1 MTGVIKGDGT
11 CHKNM
16 DPKDQDDSRFRLFFE
31 VSPNLMCTLDNN
43 GIITD
48 INRRALDY
56 IGYTKEELVG
66 KLCFDFIEQ
75 NYKKIALDGFSQMQ
89 KTGVGPLIEILLI
102 KKDGKKFYGMCSGAR
117 LGKIEP
123 PEYIIAIQ
131 DISKLY
137 DTLKKSEEGEI
148 RLKDQYEELKKI
160 HESLVLTEKKY
171 RNLYD
176 SAPDMLR
183 TITSDEKIIDCN
195 DAYAKNLG
203 YTKEEIIGK
212 AQAIDHT
219 AEKSLGELAKSIA
232 EWKENGK
239 IVNREIWMKRK
250 DGSIFPALLSGTN
263 IYDEKGRLIGR
274 TVALRDITEIYYSRK
289 KIEEDQAKLGEQYAA
304 LKNAELAKDEFLAMV
319 THELKTPLVPIQGY
333 VDLTLAGKFGPLTP
347 TQHDRL
353 EIVKS
358 STESMQKLISD
369 LLDVQKIEL
378 GQLKLEK
385 STHSLTEIISDA
397 ISSIKPLTDKNKIEV
412 TTSLKPNAACT
423 CDSIRISQVVTNLVL
438 NAINFCPKEKGTIT
452 ITLGREEKFYSI
464 VVKDNGTGIPKDKLD
479 KIFVRFYQVDTSNTR
494 EHKGTGLGLSICKG
508 IVEGHGGKIWAESDG
523 MGKGTAIHI
532 LLPA

>member
-1 MTGVIKGDGT
+1 
-11 CHKNM
+11 M
-16 DPKDQDDSRFRLFFE
+16 DAQDQDESRFRMLFE
-31 VSPNLMCTLDNN
+31 VSPNLMCTLDSG

-48 INRRALDY
+48 INARALDY
-56 IGYTKEELVG
+56 IGYTEEEMIG
-66 KLCFDFIEQ
+66 KLCFDFIEH
-75 NYKKIALDGFSQMQ
+75 NYKKVALDGFAQMQ
-89 KTGVGPLIEILLI
+89 KTGIGPLIEILLL

-117 LGKIEP
+117 LGKKEP

-131 DISKLY
+131 DISKLH
-137 DTLKKSEEGEI
+137 DTLKKAEEGEV
-148 RLKDQYEELKKI
+148 RLKDQYAELKKT

-176 SAPDMLR
+176 GSPDMLR
-183 TITSDEKIIDCN
+183 TIAYDEKIIDCN
-195 DAYAKNLG
+195 EAYAKNLG
-203 YTKEEIIGK
+203 YTKEEIVEK
-212 AQAIDHT
+212 AQAVDHT
-219 AEKSLGELAKSIA
+219 AEKSHDELAKSIA

-250 DGSIFPALLSGTN
+250 DGSTFPTLLSGTN
-263 IYDEKGRLIGR
+263 IYDEKGRLTGR

-289 KIEEDQAKLGEQYAA
+289 KIEEDQTKLSEQYVA

-333 VDLTLAGKFGPLTP
+333 VDLTLAEKFGPLTP
-347 TQHDRL
+347 TQHERL
-353 EIVKS
+353 SIVKS

-378 GQLKLEK
+378 GQLKLDK
-385 STHSLTEIISDA
+385 STHNLAEIISNT
-397 ISSIKPLTDKNKIEV
+397 ISSIKPLTDKNEIEV
-412 TTSLKPNAACT
+412 ITSLKSDAT
-423 CDSIRISQVVTNLVL
+423 CMCDHTRISQVVTNLVL
-438 NAINFCPKEKGTIT
+438 NAINFCPKEGGNIS
-452 ITLGREEKFYSI
+452 ITLDKKEKFYSI
-464 VVKDNGTGIPKDKLD
+464 VVKDNGTGIQKDKLD

-508 IVEGHGGKIWAESDG
+508 IVEGHGGKIWAESKG
-523 MGKGTAIHI
+523 MGMGTEIHI

>member
-1 MTGVIKGDGT
+1 
-11 CHKNM
+11 M
-16 DPKDQDDSRFRLFFE
+16 DSQNQDDRRFRLFFE
-31 VSPNLMCTLDNN
+31 VSPNLVCTLDSS

-48 INRRALDY
+48 INKRALDY

-66 KLCFDFIEQ
+66 KLCFDFIEHD
-75 NYKKIALDGFSQMQ
+75 YKKTALDAFVQMQ

-102 KKDGKKFYGMCSGAR
+102 KKDKTKFYGMCSGAR

-131 DISKLY
+131 DISKLH
-137 DTLKKSEEGEI
+137 DTLKKSEEAEI
-148 RLKDQYEELKKI
+148 RLKDQYAELKKT
-160 HESLVLTEKKY
+160 HESLVLTGKKY

-176 SAPDMLR
+176 SSPDMLR
-183 TITSDEKIIDCN
+183 TITTDEKIIDCN

-219 AEKSLGELAKSIA
+219 AEKSFDDLAKSIA
-232 EWKENGK
+232 EWRENGK

-250 DGSIFPALLSGTN
+250 DGSIFPTLLSGTN
-263 IYDEKGRLIGR
+263 IYDEQGKLFGR

-289 KIEEDQAKLGEQYAA
+289 KIEEDQAKMSEQYAA
-304 LKNAELAKDEFLAMV
+304 LKNAEMAKDEFLAMV

-347 TQHDRL
+347 MQRDRL

-385 STHSLTEIISDA
+385 NTHDLAEIISDA
-397 ISSIKPLTDKNKIEV
+397 ISGIKPLTDKNKIKV
-412 TTSLKPNAACT
+412 TTSLRADVSCT
-423 CDSIRISQVVTNLVL
+423 CDSTRISQVVTNLVL
-438 NAINFCPKEKGTIT
+438 NAINFCPKEKGVIT

>member
-11 CHKNM
+11 HHRTM
-16 DPKDQDDSRFRLFFE
+16 DSQGQDGSRFRLLFE
-31 VSPNLMCTLDNN
+31 VSPNLVCTLDNN

-89 KTGVGPLIEILLI
+89 KTGAGPLIEILLI
-102 KKDGKKFYGMCSGAR
+102 KKDGTKFYGMCSGAR

-131 DISKLY
+131 DVSKLH
-137 DTLKKSEEGEI
+137 DTLKKTEEAEI
-148 RLKDQYEELKKI
+148 RLKDQYAELKKT

-176 SAPDMLR
+176 GASEMLR
-183 TITSDEKIIDCN
+183 TISPDEKIIDCN
-195 DAYAKNLG
+195 EAYAKSLG

-212 AQAIDHT
+212 ARTTDHT
-219 AEKSLGELAKSIA
+219 AEQSLGELAKSIA
-232 EWKENGK
+232 EWKESGK
-239 IVNREIWMKRK
+239 ILNREIWMKRK
-250 DGSIFPALLSGTN
+250 DGSEFPTLLSGTN
-263 IYDEKGRLIGR
+263 IYDEKGSVIGR
-274 TVALRDITEIYYSRK
+274 TVSLRDISEIHYSRK
-289 KIEEDQAKLGEQYAA
+289 KIEEDQTKLGEQYEA
-304 LKNAELAKDEFLAMV
+304 LKNAEMAKDEFVAMV

-333 VDLTLAGKFGPLTP
+333 IDLTLAEKFGPLTP
-347 TQHDRL
+347 VQRDRL

-385 STHSLTEIISDA
+385 NTHNLAEIISDA
-397 ISSIKPLTDKNKIEV
+397 ISGIKPLTDKNKIEV
-412 TTSLKPNAACT
+412 TTSLRADVSCT
-423 CDSIRISQVVTNLVL
+423 CDSTRISQVVTNLVL
-438 NAINFCPKEKGTIT
+438 NAINFCPKEKGAIA

-508 IVEGHGGKIWAESDG
+508 IVEGHGGKIWAESEG